1 LVVGE
6 ETAHLDVAHLV
17 SEGLPILRV
26 VAAIWA
32 LVGIL
37 GAFSLG
43 VLALLTAQH
52 GRLDAMNAR
61 IDGLSDR
68 MDQLS
73 RELREE
79 IRTVVAA
86 IEGRVARH
94 ETERH
99 RA

>member
-1 LVVGE
+1 VM
-6 ETAHLDVAHLV
+6 
-17 SEGLPILRV
+17 
-26 VAAIWA
+26 AAVWA

-43 VLALLTAQH
+43 VLTLLTAQH
-52 GRLDAMNAR
+52 GRLDARLDAMNAR
-61 IDGLSDR
+61 IDGLSGR
-68 MDQLS
+68 MDELS

-79 IRTVVAA
+79 IRAVIPA

-94 ETERH
+94 EAERH